1 MKKEKDKDAAKKN
14 NKNKFDF
21 TYRDKALDLLDQ
33 LNSKEENLA
42 EEERK
47 IDAEI
52 TSLSNQIQA
61 IQELLS
67 YITDVDA
74 IEKKMTQIEKLNN
87 KIVAL
92 KHRESALNLSMK
104 NKYNDI
110 LDNFYNLVSNGLT
123 TEFRENI
130 EILRI
135 ELFSKLLQ
143 VLEIVEDIKQ
153 LGEDYSKASDNG
165 ISIARTDLNGQ
176 YYPILATF
184 GVTNGIDYVP
194 GRRMG
199 ALTVDDARYYLEMI
213 QDNN

>member
-1 MKKEKDKDAAKKN
+1 MTKNTNKDKN

-153 LGEDYSKASDNG
+153 LGDDYSKASDNG